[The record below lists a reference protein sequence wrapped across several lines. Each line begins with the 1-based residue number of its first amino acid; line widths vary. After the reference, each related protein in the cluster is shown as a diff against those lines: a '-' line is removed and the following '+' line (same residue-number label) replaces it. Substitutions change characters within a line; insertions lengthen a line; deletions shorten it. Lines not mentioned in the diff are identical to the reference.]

1 MYKAI
6 QTVTLT
12 LDGREINLV
21 EGERA
26 EVDEFQGAAL
36 VAGGY
41 AELVGDEAPPADDDE
56 ELPPWL
62 EKAPEA

>member
-12 LDGREINLV
+12 LDGSEINLV
-21 EGERA
+21 EGERV

-41 AELVGDEAPPADDDE
+41 AERVDEEAPPAAEEAPPAAEEDDE
-56 ELPPWL
+56 E
-62 EKAPEA
+62 A

>member
-21 EGERA
+21 EGERVEA
-26 EVDEFQGAAL
+26 DEFQGAAL

-41 AELVGDEAPPADDDE
+41 AERVDDEAPPAEDDE
-56 ELPPWL
+56 DLPPWL

>member
-21 EGERA
+21 EGERV

-41 AELVGDEAPPADDDE
+41 AERVDEEAPPAEDDE
-56 ELPPWL
+56 E
-62 EKAPEA
+62 A